1 MARLERNRKMFFAS
15 FDGEKWAPLGKD
27 NDDLSKDLNPDI
39 DTSKNVLGETTVD
52 FAGYE
57 PSVEVDPWYAEEGD
71 ALYEKLSAIA
81 EQELSGDDDVAG
93 FFVEVL
99 FDKVDK
105 TAGTMTGTGHKRAAK
120 IIPSTVGGDTNGVN
134 IAFTVNPYGPM
145 ETVSVTYTKATRA
158 VTISAATPGGTG
170 AEG

>member
-1 MARLERNRKMFFAS
+1 MPRFERNHKMFFAS

-27 NDDLSKDLNPDI
+27 NDDLSKDLNPDV

-57 PSVEVDPWYAEEGD
+57 PSVEVDPYYAEEGD
-71 ALYEKLSAIA
+71 VLYSKLADIA
-81 EQELSGDDDVAG
+81 EQELSGDEDVAG
-93 FFVEVL
+93 FYAEVM

-120 IIPSTVGGDTNGVN
+120 IIPSSIGGDTTGVG
-134 IAFTVNPYGPM
+134 IPFTVYPYGPM
-145 ETVSVTYTKATRA
+145 ETVTVTYTKATRA
-158 VTISAATPGGTG
+158 VTIAAATPSG
-170 AEG
+170 ASG